1 MTSGLPKAALTVLAV
16 VGVPIGCIAT
26 VPTLR
31 DHPLLTLALT
41 FAYELGVL
49 LAGFASAVLTQLRS
63 RWSARAAD
71 AFDGA
76 VQRLVSPYTRFYLR
90 YVAAETRYVDL
101 KGVTTKAEFT
111 LEMKDIYVRLALNAD
126 PAVQPSTNPVGYR
139 PGRTTNGADIWAWL
153 RDGGRETGSVIAI
166 LAPPGRGKTT
176 LLRHIAFVTA
186 SSGRVAAKLKAPRKI
201 PIIVYLRDHKDW
213 TFSTPRDLVDLIER
227 TLPSIG
233 GRPRPPQWV
242 ERNLRRG
249 RFLLLLDGLDE
260 IADSATRRAMTSWLE
275 TQASAQTDN
284 LLMITSRPFGYR
296 DNEITGATV
305 LKVQAFSPDQID
317 AFITQWYSATS
328 IRSYGGDNK
337 SSRIAAARG
346 ATELSSRLDQTRAL
360 HDLAS
365 NPLLLTMIATVHH
378 YRDALPGSRA
388 ELYRE
393 ICDVFLGKRHE
404 ARGVALD
411 MPTASKKMVLQ
422 ELAYAMMRL
431 GIGDISTADAAELV
445 RPALTRVT
453 IRVSPVDFLRRVE
466 ESSGLLL
473 ERERDLLTFAH
484 LTLQEFLAAEYIRE
498 NNLGHELIEAV
509 QQDWWHETALLYAAN
524 ADATDI
530 VVACLRA
537 EGERQAELLALA
549 VQCVEEARELSPEAR
564 SVVEQRLNPP
574 DLRANPASRRNA
586 ARARLLLR
594 AARERRVSRGLYTG
608 PPVTWLEYQH
618 FLDSIEDCRI
628 PDHWVDSVFPEGAED
643 EPAAGM
649 RHDDARA
656 FCAWLTAELES
667 EHTFRLPST
676 SELDDI
682 LAEVTSPEAYWSTDT
697 FDVRGD
703 DIASRLFRTYSE
715 QRQHVPYPRTTYER
729 WRADF
734 TEIANDDVRQL
745 AELAGSV
752 PASISVPGGGQLD
765 RTLVGD
771 TALVGRMLATGPLP
785 SSCDLHQIMGT
796 VADVAAVANEY
807 AGIVVPGDPAENTS
821 RDLTRIGAE
830 LARATRHVFDRT
842 AYRTRCD
849 PRSRQDRRII
859 RIMVLAMT
867 TLASELHQR
876 LGGDTIANP
885 SDIRRRLDP
894 VREDDRRL
902 IGVIAM
908 ALLQNYQHA
917 LYGQLIVH
925 EARIVGATPPRESL
939 RYIRVS
945 QTESDTTSVW
955 ADVAPDL
962 TIPRWHRLK
971 PVADRIAAFALLL
984 LLAPLLFVMAIV
996 VMADS
1001 KGPAFYVQ
1009 RRCGRYGKIFP
1020 LIKFRSMVVSADEL
1034 KADLINH
1041 NEGSGLLFK
1050 MRRDPRVTRVG
1061 GFLRR
1066 YSLDELPQLF
1076 NVLAGHMSIV
1086 GPRPPLPEEIPH
1098 YDQRAA
1104 RRLLLKPGLTGLWQV
1119 TGRSDLPWE
1128 EAIRLDLL
1136 YLEDASLAL
1145 DLVIIAKTFTAVL
1158 RGQGAY

>member
-1 MTSGLPKAALTVLAV
+1 MTVLAA
-16 VGVPIGCIAT
+16 VGVPVGCIAGI
-26 VPTLR
+26 PALR
-31 DHPLLTLALT
+31 DHPPLTVALTLA
-41 FAYELGVL
+41 YEFGVL
-49 LAGFASAVLTQLRS
+49 LVGFAAAVVTQLRS

-76 VQRLVSPYTRFYLR
+76 VQRLLSPYTRYYLR

-111 LEMKDIYVRLALNAD
+111 LEMKDIYVRLALDTD
-126 PAVQPSTNPVGYR
+126 PAVRPSTNPVGYG
-139 PGRTTNGADIWAWL
+139 PSRTTNGADIWEWL
-153 RDGGRETGSVIAI
+153 RDGGREIGSVIAI

-186 SSGRVAAKLKAPRKI
+186 SNARTAARLRAPRKI
-201 PIIVYLRDHKDW
+201 PVIVYLRDHRDW

-242 ERNLRRG
+242 EKNLRRG
-249 RFLLLLDGLDE
+249 RFLLLVDGLDE
-260 IADSATRRAMTSWLE
+260 IADPATRRAMASWLE

-305 LKVQAFSPDQID
+305 LRVQAFSPDQID

-328 IRSYGGDNK
+328 IRSYGGDNA

-346 ATELSSRLDQTRAL
+346 AAELSSRLDQTRAL

-393 ICDVFLGKRHE
+393 ICEVFLGKRHE
-404 ARGVALD
+404 ARGIALD
-411 MPTASKKMVLQ
+411 MPAARKKMVLQ

-431 GIGDISTADAAELV
+431 GVRDISTADAAELV

-453 IRVSPVDFLRRVE
+453 VRVSPVDFLRRVE

-484 LTLQEFLAAEYIRE
+484 LTLQEFLAAEHIRE

-524 ADATDI
+524 ADATDL
-530 VVACLRA
+530 VVAFLRA
-537 EGERQAELLALA
+537 DGGREAELLALA

-594 AARERRVSRGLYTG
+594 AARERRVSRGVYTG

-618 FLDSIEDCRI
+618 LLDSVDDCRI
-628 PDHWVDSVFPEGAED
+628 PDHWVDSVFPAGAED

-649 RHDDARA
+649 RHEDARA

-682 LAEVTSPEAYWSTDT
+682 LAEAAAPEAYWSTDA
-697 FDVRGD
+697 FDVHGD
-703 DIASRLFRTYSE
+703 TIASRLFRTYSE
-715 QRQHVPYPRTTYER
+715 RRQRVPYPRTNYEP
-729 WRADF
+729 WRADLAK
-734 TEIANDDVRQL
+734 IAKDDAAQL
-745 AELAGSV
+745 FRLADGS
-752 PASISVPGGGQLD
+752 PPFLEVPGGGRLD
-765 RTLVGD
+765 RAVLGHA
-771 TALVGRMLATGPLP
+771 ALVARTLAPGPLP
-785 SSCDLHQIMGT
+785 SSCDLQQIMGT

-807 AGIVVPGDPAENTS
+807 AGVIVPGDPAEDAS
-821 RDLTRIGAE
+821 RELTRIGAD
-830 LARATRHVFDRT
+830 LARTARHVFDRT
-842 AYRTRCD
+842 RYRSRRD
-849 PRSRQDRRII
+849 PGPRQDRGTV
-859 RIMVLAMT
+859 RIMVLAMST
-867 TLASELHQR
+867 MARVLYLR
-876 LGGDTIANP
+876 LGGESVVDPAGIQG
-885 SDIRRRLDP
+885 RLDP
-894 VREDDRRL
+894 SREDDRRL

-908 ALLQNYQHA
+908 SLLEDYLHA
-917 LYGQLIVH
+917 LYRQLVLH
-925 EARIVGATPPRESL
+925 EARTLGATPPAESL
-939 RYIRVS
+939 RYVRLS
-945 QTESDTTSVW
+945 QTEPDTTAAWTGV
-955 ADVAPDL
+955 PRDL
-962 TIPRWHRLK
+962 VIPLWHRLK
-971 PVADRIAAFALLL
+971 PVVDRLAAFVLLL
-984 LLAPLLFVMAIV
+984 VLAPLLFVVAV
-996 VMADS
+996 AVMVDTRGS
-1001 KGPAFYVQ
+1001 AFYVQ
-1009 RRCGRYGKIFP
+1009 RRCGRHGTIFP
-1020 LIKFRSMVVSADEL
+1020 LVKFRSMVVNADEL
-1034 KADLINH
+1034 TIRLTDR

-1066 YSLDELPQLF
+1066 YSVDELPQLF

-1086 GPRPPLPEEIPH
+1086 GPRPPLPEELGH

-1104 RRLLLKPGLTGLWQV
+1104 RRLLLKPGITGLWQV
-1119 TGRSDLPWE
+1119 SGRSDLPWE
-1128 EAIRLDLL
+1128 ETVRLDLR
-1136 YLEDASLAL
+1136 YLEEASWAL
-1145 DLVIIAKTFTAVL
+1145 DLLIVAKTFTAVI